1 MSHAASRHLLAV
13 TLPFVLLALAPSVS
27 AQKLL
32 RSDNGFLAI
41 DDAEITP
48 DQRYAVF
55 RQNNADQSALVF
67 DLATGQLAAAPG
79 TSSSYGLMGECLD
92 GVAVTNTR
100 AVVLGTRALILDLTN
115 LVNPIVSANLAGY
128 HPRDVVLT
136 PDGTIA
142 CVRGGSTEPSIPG
155 MVGGQYLFDL
165 ATGAQIGFQPGEPN
179 PYPYTTGDPL
189 VFNVDGV
196 EATNA
201 HAVMLSFID
210 HGAGTPEAR
219 VTIWELHPSGGG
231 PPTVAFETSTTA
243 GTRDQAGAPYDLA
256 ITPDG
261 TKAVVRS
268 ELETGLYDLSVSPP
282 AVVWLRACPGPY
294 LQEALDA
301 VEATN
306 DRIVTISRFDSHRGH
321 AAQVDV
327 FDMLGNDHFEV
338 IPGSPHDLAITPN
351 GGRAIVRTNSHVFL
365 YDIVNLSGGTALT
378 ALSRAAAP
386 SVSLQY
392 FGGLDSA
399 VATDRFAA
407 TLSRAENLQNTNV
420 YFWDISGPALVEIAM
435 RTIPHTR
442 PIDLALTPDGR
453 KLAVAG
459 NSNVSVYDLATGA
472 QLFTHDTC
480 PPNAFYPWCDGVTA
494 SADRVVANG
503 QYGPQSGWIAIV
515 DIARFAENYCVGAPN
530 STGAGAGI
538 SAAGTASVG
547 ANDLKLFATDMPS
560 GMTARFYYGASAA
573 RTPFG
578 NGYQCVGG
586 TRYMLPSFRT
596 NEAGA
601 GWVAVNYGALPA
613 GGQITPGST
622 WRFQCVYRDP
632 AAGGANANTTDAL
645 RIVFGP

>member
-1 MSHAASRHLLAV
+1 MSHAASRHLFAG

-27 AQKLL
+27 AQTLL
-32 RSDNGFLAI
+32 HSDNSLLAV

-55 RQNNADQSALVF
+55 RQNNALQFALVY

-79 TSSSYGLMGECLD
+79 TSTGDGLMGECLD

-100 AVVLGTRALILDLTN
+100 GVVLGNRVMILDLTN
-115 LVNPIVSANLAGY
+115 LGNPVVSSNLAGL
-128 HPRDVVLT
+128 HPRDVAIT

-142 CVRGGSTEPSIPG
+142 CVRGGSTEAPTF
-155 MVGGQYLFDL
+155 VGGQYLYDL

-179 PYPYTTGDPL
+179 PYPFNSGDPL

-201 HAVMLSFID
+201 HAVMLSYID

-231 PPTVAFETSTTA
+231 PPNVAFETSTTA

-268 ELETGLYDLSVSPP
+268 ELEIGLYDLSVSPP
-282 AVVWLRACPGPY
+282 ALLWLRSVPGPF

-306 DRIVTISRFDSHRGH
+306 DRIVTISRFDSPHRGH
-321 AAQVDV
+321 AAEVDV
-327 FDMLGNDHFEV
+327 LDMLGNDHFEV

-351 GGRAIVRTNSHVFL
+351 GERAVVRTNSHVFL
-365 YDIVNLSGGTALT
+365 YDIVNLSGGTSLS
-378 ALSRAAAP
+378 ALSRASAP
-386 SVSLQY
+386 SVGLQY
-392 FGGLDSA
+392 FGGLDSV
-399 VATDRFAA
+399 VATDRFAV
-407 TLSRAENLQNTNV
+407 TISRAENLQDTKV
-420 YFWDISGPALVEIAM
+420 YFWDVSGSELVRIAVQS
-435 RTIPHTR
+435 IHHTR
-442 PIDLALTPDGR
+442 PVDIALTPDGS
-453 KLAVAG
+453 KVAVAG
-459 NSNVSVYDLATGA
+459 NSNVSVYDVATGA
-472 QLFTHDTC
+472 QLFTHDAC
-480 PPNAFYPWCDGVTA
+480 PPNAFYPWCDAVTA

-530 STGAGAGI
+530 STGAGARI

-547 ANDLKLFATDMPS
+547 ANDLKLFATDMPADK
-560 GMTARFYYGASAA
+560 TARFYYGAGTA

-586 TRYMLPSFRT
+586 TLYRLPSFGT

-601 GWVAVNYGALPA
+601 GWIAVNYGALPA

-632 AAGGANANTTDAL
+632 AAGGANANTTDGL
-645 RIVFGP
+645 RIVFAP